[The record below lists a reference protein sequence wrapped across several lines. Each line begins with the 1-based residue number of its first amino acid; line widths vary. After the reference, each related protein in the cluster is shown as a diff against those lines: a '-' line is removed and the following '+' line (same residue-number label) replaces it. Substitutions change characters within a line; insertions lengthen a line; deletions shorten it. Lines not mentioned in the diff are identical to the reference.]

1 MGRKKVHDELLSS
14 ILPLARRIAAL
25 QKEAA
30 KLGLFMDEREF
41 IKCAGCDFMEDVTF
55 DRRLVTYHRGFG
67 NFKDSGLR
75 FEKKWKNIY
84 KCPLCGMKNK
94 IKNLD

>member
-1 MGRKKVHDELLSS
+1 MGKKKVHDELLSS

-30 KLGLFMDEREF
+30 KLGLFMDEREL
-41 IKCAGCDFMEDVTF
+41 IKCAGCDLKEDVTF
-55 DRRLVTYHRGFG
+55 DGRLVTYHRGSG
-67 NFKDSGLR
+67 NSNDSGLR

-84 KCPLCGMKNK
+84 KCPVCGTKNK
-94 IKNLD
+94 IQNLD